1 MARIKEVLERGFTD
15 LYDAF
20 ADMDGDRDGRVS
32 LHDFHQALQGIDGS
46 EDLTGDQI
54 DAAFNKCKSD
64 DNGLVVFKDFHA
76 AFEGQA
82 RTANDAGEIASSI
95 VPRAFEEVTSACCKA
110 PARASSCSMRC
121 SSIEDPICTRLPLLI
136 MQPHTLGALLWRLR
150 RCSWN
155 AKMPRACKS
164 LSRCLQTSAGRTS
177 C

>member
-54 DAAFNKCKSD
+54 DAAFSKCKSD

-82 RTANDAGEIASSI
+82 T
-95 VPRAFEEVTSACCKA
+95 
-110 PARASSCSMRC
+110 
-121 SSIEDPICTRLPLLI
+121 
-136 MQPHTLGALLWRLR
+136 
-150 RCSWN
+150 
-155 AKMPRACKS
+155 
-164 LSRCLQTSAGRTS
+164 
-177 C
+177 

>member
-1 MARIKEVLERGFTD
+1 MRGYQTRTKIKTITVSCIDGRSIKVLFRSEMLVKDIKEVLERGFTD

-95 VPRAFEEVTSACCKA
+95 VPRAFEEVTSAC
-110 PARASSCSMRC
+110 
-121 SSIEDPICTRLPLLI
+121 TF
-136 MQPHTLGALLWRLR
+136 
-150 RCSWN
+150 
-155 AKMPRACKS
+155 S
-164 LSRCLQTSAGRTS
+164 LSWQPSQ
-177 C
+177 